1 MAYPV
6 AYQADYKE
14 HQSRLTTF
22 FRLIVAIPWLIVSY
36 FWALV
41 GAIGIIVGW
50 FAIVFT
56 GRYPDGLYNLTAM
69 SLRFH
74 ARVYSWMYLLTD
86 VWPPFDGAEHPEYPI
101 RLVIPAPQESY
112 SRVKTLFRIIIGIPV
127 MVMLWLFSILYQI
140 VGVLLWVVIVITGKN
155 PKGLFDVQKMA
166 LAYYALGGAYLGLV
180 TETYPP
186 ISPEDDGTP
195 SYPASPSTPPPPTTP
210 SPFGS

>member
-22 FRLIVAIPWLIVSY
+22 FRLIVAIPWLLVAY
-36 FWALV
+36 FWELV
-41 GAIGIIVGW
+41 GAVGIIVGW

-69 SLRFH
+69 ALRYH
-74 ARVYSWMYLLTD
+74 ARINSWVYLMTD
-86 VWPPFDGAEHPEYPI
+86 EWPAFDGAEHPEYPI
-101 RLVIPAPQESY
+101 RLVIPEPQESY

-127 MVMLWLFSILYQI
+127 MIMAYLFGILIGI
-140 VGVLLWVVIVITGKN
+140 VGILAWVVIVITGKF
-155 PKGLFDVQKMA
+155 PKGLFDVMKMGMA
-166 LAYYALGGAYLGLV
+166 YTILAGVYFGLI
-180 TETYPP
+180 TESYPP
-186 ISPEDDGTP
+186 ISPEDDGSTATVP
-195 SYPASPSTPPPPTTP
+195 PAPAAP